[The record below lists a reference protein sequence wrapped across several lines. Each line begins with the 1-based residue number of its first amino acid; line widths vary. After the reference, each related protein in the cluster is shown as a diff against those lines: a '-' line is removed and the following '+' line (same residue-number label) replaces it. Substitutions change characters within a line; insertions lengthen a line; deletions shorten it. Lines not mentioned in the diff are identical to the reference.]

1 MYAVGKKGW
10 NSIENCFRKFRKKY
24 TDGGMCL
31 NIVSIVYF
39 TLYFSIK
46 YITQIALD
54 KNSSLAKSWSKLN
67 TKRKLDLVDP
77 LPNGL
82 AMASMMLLPRD
93 LNTSFRKTHQIKIIL
108 HRIISVVWL
117 TNFLSEIRNLI
128 NPRWWVEQ
136 QLLSVKRYQNS
147 LQRSD
152 TLMIAHLP
160 ITGGWR
166 ELVLSEWLSFIRRNS
181 SVSTRQN

>member
-1 MYAVGKKGW
+1 MGRRPQLSLVLFFYSFLTGALNHEKHIHNHHQVHLPMYAVGKKGW

-93 LNTSFRKTHQIKIIL
+93 LNKSFRKTHQIKIIL

-117 TNFLSEIRNLI
+117 TNFLSEI
-128 NPRWWVEQ
+128 WS
-136 QLLSVKRYQNS
+136 LSSHDDEV
-147 LQRSD
+147 
-152 TLMIAHLP
+152 
-160 ITGGWR
+160 
-166 ELVLSEWLSFIRRNS
+166 
-181 SVSTRQN
+181 

>member
-1 MYAVGKKGW
+1 MGRRPQLSLVLFFYSFLTGALIHYKHVHNHHQVRLPMYAVGKKGW

-46 YITQIALD
+46 YITQIALS

-77 LPNGL
+77 FQMDLQWHQWCCCHVI
-82 AMASMMLLPRD
+82 SMQVSEKLIKSRSYF
-93 LNTSFRKTHQIKIIL
+93 TGSFL
-108 HRIISVVWL
+108 
-117 TNFLSEIRNLI
+117 
-128 NPRWWVEQ
+128 
-136 QLLSVKRYQNS
+136 
-147 LQRSD
+147 
-152 TLMIAHLP
+152 
-160 ITGGWR
+160 
-166 ELVLSEWLSFIRRNS
+166 
-181 SVSTRQN
+181 